1 MQFRRGG
8 IIMYAGILWPK
19 YKHSFYDVKDTNY
32 LVNIKWSKNF
42 EKDYEELADKY
53 FICAYKVC
61 KEIVDSGHNNV
72 KSDMWF
78 LPSVYMFRQS
88 FELGIKALI
97 CRTINSNNEIQS
109 IFVKCKHDLYELF
122 KIYKTSEEAYL
133 DKKELKWLDKYLF
146 DLENIDEKSDLFR
159 FPFNDEFLSKYKNR
173 FLDVSKMGNNLV
185 QCYSLIKKCLNKG
198 KNLINRNFNEN
209 QTPKFF
215 EFANH
220 GIGNCY
226 LWESNFEDNFHK
238 NVVGYSS
245 VAEFLFFECEDI
257 NNEVKVYPII
267 FLMRNLIE
275 LSLKRMFYRTI
286 EHGVDK
292 NKFYTKRKSH
302 LIYKELWKNVRPVLE
317 YYINEKGADT
327 GIINIVEEELK
338 ELSKIDKNGDMF
350 RYPTSYSLEYKFN
363 NIKVELKNIFEYM
376 KSIFNYLDCCD
387 SIFRDIEDYEAECR
401 AEIIKNYDYY

>member
-1 MQFRRGG
+1 
-8 IIMYAGILWPK
+8 MYTGILWPK
-19 YKHSFYDVKDTNY
+19 DKHSFYDVKDTNY
-32 LVNIKWSKNF
+32 LVEIKWSKNI
-42 EKDYEELADKY
+42 EKDYEELSDKY

-78 LPSVYMFRQS
+78 LPSIYMFRQS

-109 IFVKCKHDLYELF
+109 IFIKCKHNLYELF

-133 DKKELKWLDKYLF
+133 DKKELKWLDEYLF

-159 FPFNDEFLSKYKNR
+159 FPFNDEFLSKYKNK
-173 FLDVSKMGNNLV
+173 FLDISKMGNNLV
-185 QCYSLIKKCLNKG
+185 QCYILIKKCLNKG
-198 KNLINRNFNEN
+198 KNLTNRNFNEN
-209 QTPKFF
+209 QTPEFF
-215 EFANH
+215 KFANH

-245 VAEFLFFECEDI
+245 AAEFLFFECEDI

-292 NKFYTKRKSH
+292 NIFYSKRKSH
-302 LIYKELWKNVRPVLE
+302 LLYKELWKNVRPMIE
-317 YYINEKGADT
+317 YYVNERGADT

-338 ELSKIDKNGDMF
+338 ELSKIDKNGDIF

-363 NIKVELKNIFEYM
+363 NIKIELKNIFEYM
-376 KSIFNYLDCCD
+376 KSIFNYLDYCD

-401 AEIIKNYDYY
+401 AEMIKNYDYY